1 MASTIFRLDS
11 RVFSTLSVK
20 NRLQLL
26 HDSLRS
32 RLRGIIQR
40 QVISTST
47 VFSFTDTGKIPGT
60 AGNGI
65 PVLLAGDSTRG

>member
-11 RVFSTLSVK
+11 RVFSTWSVK

-47 VFSFTDTGKIPGT
+47 VFSTLIRVKSRNGRKWDTRSACGG
-60 AGNGI
+60 
-65 PVLLAGDSTRG
+65 

>member
-47 VFSFTDTGKIPGT
+47 VFSTLIRVNPGRD
-60 AGNGI
+60 GNGI
-65 PVLLAGDSTRG
+65 PVPLAGDSTHG

>member
-47 VFSFTDTGKIPGT
+47 VFSTLIRVKSRKGRKWDTRSACGG
-60 AGNGI
+60 
-65 PVLLAGDSTRG
+65 